1 MPTNVYFD
9 TGTTSEQR
17 LYEDIIIEQ
26 LKIYG
31 QDVYYLPRKIANK
44 DTIFG
49 EDPASSF
56 DDSYIIEMYVDNSD
70 GYMGEQEIIK
80 KFGLELRDDITFTVS
95 KLRWETLISNN
106 TDLQTS
112 LRPNEGDLV
121 YFPTTKKFFEIQFV
135 EHEAPFYQQS
145 ALPIYKLSCTT
156 WEYSSER
163 LDTGITSIDAT
174 EDDLSTDTMQFQFS
188 LELGTY
194 QAFGTSTLSGDGVSL
209 VSITNDGAYTTAPTV
224 TFSQPDIQGVVTAGS
239 LLTFGAGHTNNA
251 FYNMVGGSGSGLQIR
266 GTGAGGMIGFTI
278 AVAGTGYQVGD
289 VVSTPI
295 GNPATLEITAV
306 NNNTLTLGTAVIDSS
321 GTVTEV
327 TITEAGTGY
336 TSAPTVTFTSSDLQ
350 GLPGAI
356 TIESTIGAID
366 YFVNEDFTMATQQ
379 PVDMGQAFET
389 AAGTNTAST
398 ADDILDF
405 SERNPFGE
413 VDEY

>member
-31 QDVYYLPRKIANK
+31 QDVYYLPRKLANK
-44 DTIFG
+44 DSIFG

-80 KFGLELRDDITFTVS
+80 KFGLELRDDITFIVS

-112 LRPNEGDLV
+112 ERPNEGDLV

-156 WEYSSER
+156 WEYASER

-174 EDDLSTDTMQFQFS
+174 EDDLSTDTMQFQFA
-188 LELGTY
+188 LENET
-194 QAFGTSTLSGDGVSL
+194 
-209 VSITNDGAYTTAPTV
+209 
-224 TFSQPDIQGVVTAGS
+224 GS
-239 LLTFGAGHTNNA
+239 F
-251 FYNMVGGSGSGLQIR
+251 V
-266 GTGAGGMIGFTI
+266 
-278 AVAGTGYQVGD
+278 
-289 VVSTPI
+289 
-295 GNPATLEITAV
+295 
-306 NNNTLTLGTAVIDSS
+306 
-321 GTVTEV
+321 
-327 TITEAGTGY
+327 
-336 TSAPTVTFTSSDLQ
+336 
-350 GLPGAI
+350 
-356 TIESTIGAID
+356 IESSIGAID
-366 YFVNEDFTMATQQ
+366 YLINESFTMATQQ
-379 PVDMGQAFET
+379 PVDSGQAFET
-389 AAGTNTAST
+389 SAGTTTSGT
-398 ADDILDF
+398 GDDILDF

-413 VDEY
+413 VDDY

>member
-17 LYEDIIIEQ
+17 LYEDLIIEQ

-31 QDVYYLPRKIANK
+31 QDVYYLPRKLANK

-80 KFGLELRDDITFTVS
+80 KFGLELRDDITFIVS

-121 YFPTTKKFFEIQFV
+121 YFPTTNAFFEIQFV

-145 ALPIYKLSCTT
+145 ALPVYKLSCTK
-156 WEYSSER
+156 WEYASER
-163 LDTGITSIDAT
+163 LDTGISTIDST
-174 EDDLSTDTMQFQFS
+174 EDDLSTDTMQFQFA
-188 LELGTY
+188 LENET
-194 QAFGTSTLSGDGVSL
+194 
-209 VSITNDGAYTTAPTV
+209 
-224 TFSQPDIQGVVTAGS
+224 GS
-239 LLTFGAGHTNNA
+239 F
-251 FYNMVGGSGSGLQIR
+251 V
-266 GTGAGGMIGFTI
+266 
-278 AVAGTGYQVGD
+278 
-289 VVSTPI
+289 
-295 GNPATLEITAV
+295 
-306 NNNTLTLGTAVIDSS
+306 
-321 GTVTEV
+321 
-327 TITEAGTGY
+327 
-336 TSAPTVTFTSSDLQ
+336 
-350 GLPGAI
+350 
-356 TIESTIGAID
+356 IESSIGAID
-366 YFVNEDFTMATQQ
+366 YIINEDFTMATQQ

-389 AAGTNTAST
+389 AAGTTTTST

-413 VDEY
+413 VDDY

>member
-1 MPTNVYFD
+1 MPTNPFFS
-9 TGTTSEQR
+9 TGTTSEQH
-17 LYEDIIIEQ
+17 LYEDLIVEQ

-163 LDTGITSIDAT
+163 LDTGITTIDQT
-174 EDDLSTDTMQFQFS
+174 EDDLSTDTMQFQFA
-188 LELGTY
+188 LENET
-194 QAFGTSTLSGDGVSL
+194 
-209 VSITNDGAYTTAPTV
+209 
-224 TFSQPDIQGVVTAGS
+224 GS
-239 LLTFGAGHTNNA
+239 FV
-251 FYNMVGGSGSGLQIR
+251 M
-266 GTGAGGMIGFTI
+266 
-278 AVAGTGYQVGD
+278 
-289 VVSTPI
+289 
-295 GNPATLEITAV
+295 E
-306 NNNTLTLGTAVIDSS
+306 SS
-321 GTVTEV
+321 
-327 TITEAGTGY
+327 
-336 TSAPTVTFTSSDLQ
+336 
-350 GLPGAI
+350 
-356 TIESTIGAID
+356 IGAID

-379 PVDMGQAFET
+379 PVDMGQVFET

-413 VDEY
+413 IDDY